1 VPAEQAAIETMH
13 KMRAE
18 GATLRAIAEA
28 LASTGI
34 KISYE
39 GIRRVLARDPVEAP
53 ANQDR
58 EAVG

>member
-28 LASTGI
+28 LASTGS
-34 KISYE
+34 KSLTKGSAAYWRATLS
-39 GIRRVLARDPVEAP
+39 RRQPTRTARL
-53 ANQDR
+53 
-58 EAVG
+58 